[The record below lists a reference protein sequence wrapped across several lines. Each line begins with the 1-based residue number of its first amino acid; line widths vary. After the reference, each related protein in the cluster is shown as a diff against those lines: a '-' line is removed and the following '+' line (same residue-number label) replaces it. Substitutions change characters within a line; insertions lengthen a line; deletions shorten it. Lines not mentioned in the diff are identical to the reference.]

1 MLEKIDK
8 IQALLEVPNVDADP
22 KTALANM
29 KILNLLVDLRAEAK
43 QLNLSGVVNCVYV
56 VTERDNYGEQLFK
69 GVFANRE
76 KAVEYLAEDGLK
88 ESNIDE
94 INEIEL
100 N

>member
-1 MLEKIDK
+1 MSKIEIIRKYKKARNITDK
-8 IQALLEVPNVDADP
+8 YLLDSDEHH
-22 KTALANM
+22 
-29 KILNLLVDLRAEAK
+29 LVDEILALQEQVK
-43 QLNLSGVVNCVYV
+43 KLTISVFVNCVYV

-76 KAVEYLAEDGLK
+76 KAIEYLAGDGLK

-100 N
+100 D

>member
-1 MLEKIDK
+1 MLFRSTTK
-8 IQALLEVPNVDADP
+8 
-22 KTALANM
+22 
-29 KILNLLVDLRAEAK
+29 EAK
-43 QLNLSGVVNCVYV
+43 EELLYLFGVVNCVYV

-76 KAVEYLAEDGLK
+76 KAVKYLSEDGLK

>member
-1 MLEKIDK
+1 MKYSEDIKMEIAGKFINGNYTDNLELIYKD
-8 IQALLEVPNVDADP
+8 
-22 KTALANM
+22 
-29 KILNLLVDLRAEAK
+29 LNRLTKSAISE
-43 QLNLSGVVNCVYV
+43 QLTLTDVVNCVYV

-76 KAVEYLAEDGLK
+76 KAIRYLAEDGLK

-100 N
+100 D